1 MSEKQVENKEV
12 TVETLQKVIDEQNS
26 RILTLSRETE
36 RVKRNSRIML
46 ISCVIMVF
54 IVGGFVSA
62 TIFWKPRKPT
72 WQEVARFSGTFQEF
86 ESKDTDSFYI
96 SSDRWRICWG
106 VVSDYNMSTDAPPE
120 DVEFRLFLRDES
132 YPQLNTQLGGY

>member
-62 TIFWKPRKPT
+62 TQDFRELFRNLKAKT
-72 WQEVARFSGTFQEF
+72 QTVS
-86 ESKDTDSFYI
+86 I
-96 SSDRWRICWG
+96 SR
-106 VVSDYNMSTDAPPE
+106 VTA
-120 DVEFRLFLRDES
+120 
-132 YPQLNTQLGGY
+132 GGYAGVLLATTI